1 MHQCLINGEM
11 GRRFRKTTWLFLLN
25 LLISSTD
32 QKRGWR
38 LREST
43 YLFLLNPSMC
53 STDQKREIEDTAMGP
68 IEERDILASPGR

>member
-1 MHQCLINGEM
+1 MHQCLINGET
-11 GRRFRKTTWLFLLN
+11 GRRFRETTWLFSLN
-25 LLISSTD
+25 PSISSTD

-68 IEERDILASPGR
+68 IEESDILASPRR